1 MSEES
6 GNAQTKPLKRVEEGN
21 RESGENGH
29 IRKKLKSD
37 VEQTGDER
45 KLPKR
50 KVVLLLAYSG
60 KGYYGMQVG
69 INPLN
74 LSINCIPL
82 RDVFKQN
89 CYFLNS

>member
-1 MSEES
+1 MMSEEGS
-6 GNAQTKPLKRVEEGN
+6 GNMLIKPLKRVEEGN
-21 RESGENGH
+21 GESGENGH
-29 IRKKLKSD
+29 IRKKLKS
-37 VEQTGDER
+37 VEPTGNER
-45 KLPKR
+45 KHPKR

-74 LSINCIPL
+74 LSINRNPC
-82 RDVFKQN
+82 VFKQN